1 MQNIREKIRI
11 KNDIVEYVIIGA
23 VIAHMIEGILIC
35 IFLLF
40 SGILAAQNCYSVQ
53 SDSWYPPFQWEQYF
67 ETNGNPMV
75 TPTPATINTSTI
87 CQGQNF
93 VVTKNPTLHEDIKV
107 FLNDSL
113 IQDHGNPVTLNIGYE
128 TIIDVSFIGQDLG
141 ANGDPSAST
150 VTLRIFKNDTL
161 SSVEYTC
168 VDSLIGT
175 SDTILTTLVTECG
188 CPTYMII
195 SYEEQ
200 EVNVAQEDIS
210 MCNGDLLFLN
220 RYNCSYVSPHG
231 ILYDIVDKVATTKDD
246 QGMWTIKSNLEGCY
260 AESDFWIE
268 VHPTPVLVLNDVV
281 SCQNTATK
289 LYPSYSNGYS
299 YEWRDSFDVVSRFD
313 TLRLIEPTNSRYWL
327 TITSIEGC
335 KATDSLY
342 VYEEFCCEKYLDE
355 NEIFIFAPN
364 VFSPNMDG
372 INDVW
377 GIYGDPLVTIENISI
392 FDRLGT
398 LLYKGEDFNLPNEN
412 IWDGYYRGKLLNPQ
426 VLVFDIE
433 ARVGDCIIKRK
444 GDITIVN

>member
-1 MQNIREKIRI
+1 MSFFDSEFSNDEEFELPEEKVERALDPDALADTLLANGKMTMQ
-11 KNDIVEYVIIGA
+11 G
-23 VIAHMIEGILIC
+23 
-35 IFLLF
+35 
-40 SGILAAQNCYSVQ
+40 
-53 SDSWYPPFQWEQYF
+53 PFQ
-67 ETNGNPMV
+67 V
-75 TPTPATINTSTI
+75 
-87 CQGQNF
+87 
-93 VVTKNPTLHEDIKV
+93 
-107 FLNDSL
+107 
-113 IQDHGNPVTLNIGYE
+113 
-128 TIIDVSFIGQDLG
+128 
-141 ANGDPSAST
+141 
-150 VTLRIFKNDTL
+150 
-161 SSVEYTC
+161 
-168 VDSLIGT
+168 
-175 SDTILTTLVTECG
+175 
-188 CPTYMII
+188 
-195 SYEEQ
+195 
-200 EVNVAQEDIS
+200 
-210 MCNGDLLFLN
+210 
-220 RYNCSYVSPHG
+220 
-231 ILYDIVDKVATTKDD
+231 
-246 QGMWTIKSNLEGCY
+246 
-260 AESDFWIE
+260 
-268 VHPTPVLVLNDVV
+268 
-281 SCQNTATK
+281 
-289 LYPSYSNGYS
+289 GYS